1 MSCRPATVLA
11 ACLAFAAPAFADPAA
26 DYARLRD
33 ALPQLDPARDAAG
46 YLATAQ
52 ALVQGMQGRWLVT
65 NPALMAGQDG
75 LPPPDVL
82 QQFCDRTGM
91 QAAPDGP
98 LGFTLTTP
106 TEGQPFVL
114 RMTWAGGTSFL
125 ATMDFAGAMDRFFP
139 GMKVEDTPGG
149 GLLQMAQGGQ
159 GHVALL
165 PASGDLIL
173 MVPTSQPVQ
182 LLLRCP

>member
-1 MSCRPATVLA
+1 MRLLLPLALVALA
-11 ACLAFAAPAFADPAA
+11 ATPAVADPAA

-33 ALPQLDPARDAAG
+33 ALPDLDPARDAVG
-46 YLATAQ
+46 YVSAAQ
-52 ALVQGMQGRWLVT
+52 GVVQAMQGRWLMT
-65 NPALMAGQDG
+65 SPALLSGQKG
-75 LPPPDVL
+75 LPPPGQL
-82 QQFCDRTGM
+82 QDLCERAGM
-91 QAAPDGP
+91 QATPDGP
-98 LGFTLTTP
+98 LGFTLSTP
-106 TEGQPFVL
+106 TRGQPFTL
-114 RMTWAGGTSFL
+114 RMTWAGGSSFL

-149 GLLQMAQGGQ
+149 ALLQMAQSGQ

-165 PASGDLIL
+165 PAGQDLML